1 MLTDVTASSRDGGC
15 AWLAVARNPP
25 LISEKAA
32 GGVNTAFD
40 FQLMTGRTNSRLRE
54 AEEVLP
60 LLALEAVSSA
70 RDKANDQGK
79 PMDGDQTPYQRAG
92 YVSYALKP
100 GTIGNRRQ
108 LTAMYGSMPAGSTR
122 KSGVPVAP
130 RPTESDALLGG
141 SDQHSNQ
148 SETES
153 DSDGSCTASSTGG
166 SLQSIL
172 RIPSADF
179 SCRSLKKQASVE
191 FVLDI
196 DSNEDEDT
204 KRRPDGS
211 CATRCLPRRL
221 TIEEKAALYRV
232 RPDLE
237 LVPTVLLLSELE
249 EMRRRRQR
257 KLMFSI
263 LGASLILLMMI
274 VFYYLVSQ
282 M

>member
-1 MLTDVTASSRDGGC
+1 
-15 AWLAVARNPP
+15 
-25 LISEKAA
+25 
-32 GGVNTAFD
+32 
-40 FQLMTGRTNSRLRE
+40 MTGRTNARTRE

-60 LLALEAVSSA
+60 LMALEA
-70 RDKANDQGK
+70 DKTALS
-79 PMDGDQTPYQRAG
+79 QTPYQRAG
-92 YVSYALKP
+92 YVSYALHKP
-100 GTIGNRRQ
+100 DSGRPQ
-108 LTAMYGSMPAGSTR
+108 LTAVYGSMPARQSAKGCA
-122 KSGVPVAP
+122 PVAP
-130 RPTESDALLGG
+130 ANRPTEKDALLGG

-153 DSDGSCTASSTGG
+153 DSDGSCTASSGAAG

-172 RIPSADF
+172 RLPSRADF
-179 SCRSLKKQASVE
+179 SCRSSLKKQASVE
-191 FVLDI
+191 FALDI
-196 DSNEDEDT
+196 DIDIDEDDDI
-204 KRRPDGS
+204 KRRLDGS
-211 CATRCLPRRL
+211 CAARCMPRRL
-221 TIEEKAALYRV
+221 TIEEKAALYQV

-257 KLMFSI
+257 KLMFSV

>member
-1 MLTDVTASSRDGGC
+1 
-15 AWLAVARNPP
+15 
-25 LISEKAA
+25 
-32 GGVNTAFD
+32 
-40 FQLMTGRTNSRLRE
+40 MTGRTHSRTRE
-54 AEEVLP
+54 AAEVLP
-60 LLALEAVSSA
+60 LLALEASAA
-70 RDKANDQGK
+70 RDDARKQS
-79 PMDGDQTPYQRAG
+79 DGRQLSQRPPYQRAG
-92 YVSYALKP
+92 YVSYALKTD
-100 GTIGNRRQ
+100 GSRRQ
-108 LTAMYGSMPAGSTR
+108 LTAVYGSMPAASSSSSSSTR
-122 KSGVPVAP
+122 KGSSGLPVGP
-130 RPTESDALLGG
+130 RPSEADALLGG

-153 DSDGSCTASSTGG
+153 DSDGSCTASSASG

-179 SCRSLKKQASVE
+179 SCRSLKKHVSVE
-191 FVLDI
+191 FALDV
-196 DSNEDEDT
+196 DSDEDEDA
-204 KRRPDGS
+204 RRSLDGS
-211 CATRCLPRRL
+211 CAARCMPRRL

>member
-1 MLTDVTASSRDGGC
+1 
-15 AWLAVARNPP
+15 
-25 LISEKAA
+25 
-32 GGVNTAFD
+32 
-40 FQLMTGRTNSRLRE
+40 MTGRSDSRMRE
-54 AEEVLP
+54 AEEVLL
-60 LLALEAVSSA
+60 LLALEAKNAAKRDMAYAKPSA
-70 RDKANDQGK
+70 GSTSQ
-79 PMDGDQTPYQRAG
+79 QQHYQRAG

-100 GTIGNRRQ
+100 ESRQ
-108 LTAMYGSMPAGSTR
+108 LSAMYGTMPAT
-122 KSGVPVAP
+122 PLHA
-130 RPTESDALLGG
+130 
-141 SDQHSNQ
+141 DQHSNQ

-153 DSDGSCTASSTGG
+153 DSDGSCTASSSTGG

-172 RIPSADF
+172 RIS
-179 SCRSLKKQASVE
+179 SCRSSLKKQVSVE
-191 FVLDI
+191 FALDI
-196 DSNEDEDT
+196 DSDEDENT
-204 KRRPDGS
+204 KRRLDGS
-211 CATRCLPRRL
+211 CAARCMPRRL

-249 EMRRRRQR
+249 EIRRRRQR

>member
-1 MLTDVTASSRDGGC
+1 
-15 AWLAVARNPP
+15 
-25 LISEKAA
+25 
-32 GGVNTAFD
+32 
-40 FQLMTGRTNSRLRE
+40 MTGRRESRRRE

-60 LLALEAVSSA
+60 LQALKAS
-70 RDKANDQGK
+70 DKAYDHTE
-79 PMDGDQTPYQRAG
+79 PSQTPYQRAG
-92 YVSYALKP
+92 YVSYALKAD
-100 GTIGNRRQ
+100 GNRRQ
-108 LTAMYGSMPAGSTR
+108 LTTMYGSMPTGTR
-122 KSGVPVAP
+122 KSNVSPLAP
-130 RPTESDALLGG
+130 RLTEADALLGG

-153 DSDGSCTASSTGG
+153 DSDGSCTASTSA

-172 RIPSADF
+172 RIPSANF
-179 SCRSLKKQASVE
+179 SCHSLKKQVSVE
-191 FVLDI
+191 FALDI
-196 DSNEDEDT
+196 DSDEDEDT
-204 KRRPDGS
+204 KQRLDGS
-211 CATRCLPRRL
+211 CATRCMPRRL
-221 TIEEKAALYRV
+221 TIEEKAELYRV

-263 LGASLILLMMI
+263 LGATLILFMMI

>member
-1 MLTDVTASSRDGGC
+1 
-15 AWLAVARNPP
+15 
-25 LISEKAA
+25 
-32 GGVNTAFD
+32 
-40 FQLMTGRTNSRLRE
+40 MTGRTNSRRE

-60 LLALEAVSSA
+60 LLALEAGLSVH
-70 RDKANDQGK
+70 DKAIDAGK
-79 PMDGDQTPYQRAG
+79 PMASDQKPYQRAG
-92 YVSYALKP
+92 YVSYTLKP
-100 GTIGNRRQ
+100 GTSGNRRQ
-108 LTAMYGSMPAGSTR
+108 LTAVYGSMAAGSSR
-122 KSGVPVAP
+122 KSGVPGAP

-141 SDQHSNQ
+141 SDQNSNQ

-172 RIPSADF
+172 RTPSADF
-179 SCRSLKKQASVE
+179 SCRSLKKQTSVE

-196 DSNEDEDT
+196 DSDEDEDT
-204 KRRPDGS
+204 KRRLEGF
-211 CATRCLPRRL
+211 CASRCMPRRL

-257 KLMFSI
+257 KLMFSM

>member
-1 MLTDVTASSRDGGC
+1 
-15 AWLAVARNPP
+15 
-25 LISEKAA
+25 
-32 GGVNTAFD
+32 
-40 FQLMTGRTNSRLRE
+40 MTGRMDSRTRE

-60 LLALEAVSSA
+60 LLALEAA
-70 RDKANDQGK
+70 RQE
-79 PMDGDQTPYQRAG
+79 RAG
-92 YVSYALKP
+92 YVSYALKTDA
-100 GTIGNRRQ
+100 GSSRRQ
-108 LTAMYGSMPAGSTR
+108 LTALYGSMPTRADDGVR
-122 KSGVPVAP
+122 KSGGRAP
-130 RPTESDALLGG
+130 LGPRASG
-141 SDQHSNQ
+141 NQ

-153 DSDGSCTASSTGG
+153 DSDGSCTGASSSTG

-172 RIPSADF
+172 RIPSGDF
-179 SCRSLKKQASVE
+179 SCRSLKKKVSVE

-196 DSNEDEDT
+196 DDDDDA
-204 KRRPDGS
+204 KRKIDGS
-211 CATRCLPRRL
+211 CAVRCMPRRL
-221 TIEEKAALYRV
+221 TIEEKAALYQV

-257 KLMFSI
+257 KLLFSI

>member
-1 MLTDVTASSRDGGC
+1 M
-15 AWLAVARNPP
+15 
-25 LISEKAA
+25 
-32 GGVNTAFD
+32 
-40 FQLMTGRTNSRLRE
+40 RE

-60 LLALEAVSSA
+60 LLALQAAASIK
-70 RDKANDQGK
+70 RDMAYAK
-79 PMDGDQTPYQRAG
+79 PATASQQPAPSYQRTG

-100 GTIGNRRQ
+100 ERRQ
-108 LTAMYGSMPAGSTR
+108 LSAMYGTMPAT
-122 KSGVPVAP
+122 P
-130 RPTESDALLGG
+130 
-141 SDQHSNQ
+141 DQHSSNQ

-153 DSDGSCTASSTGG
+153 DSDGSCTASSSTGG

-172 RIPSADF
+172 RIPS
-179 SCRSLKKQASVE
+179 CRGSLKKHASVE
-191 FVLDI
+191 FSLDI
-196 DSNEDEDT
+196 DSDEDEDT
-204 KRRPDGS
+204 KRRLDGS
-211 CATRCLPRRL
+211 CAARCMPRRL

-249 EMRRRRQR
+249 ELRRRRQR
-257 KLMFSI
+257 KLLFSL

>member
-1 MLTDVTASSRDGGC
+1 M
-15 AWLAVARNPP
+15 
-25 LISEKAA
+25 
-32 GGVNTAFD
+32 
-40 FQLMTGRTNSRLRE
+40 RE

-60 LLALEAVSSA
+60 LLALQAA
-70 RDKANDQGK
+70 AKRDAEPATAQ
-79 PMDGDQTPYQRAG
+79 QPYQRAA
-92 YVSYALKP
+92 YMAFTLHKP
-100 GTIGNRRQ
+100 ASHSAVYGTM
-108 LTAMYGSMPAGSTR
+108 AAAPE
-122 KSGVPVAP
+122 AP
-130 RPTESDALLGG
+130 RDA
-141 SDQHSNQ
+141 DQHSNQ

-153 DSDGSCTASSTGG
+153 DSDGSCTASSSTGG

-172 RIPSADF
+172 RIPS
-179 SCRSLKKQASVE
+179 CRSNLKKQVSVE
-191 FVLDI
+191 FALDI
-196 DSNEDEDT
+196 DSDEDEDT
-204 KRRPDGS
+204 KRRLDGS
-211 CATRCLPRRL
+211 CAARCMPRRL

-249 EMRRRRQR
+249 ELRRRRQR